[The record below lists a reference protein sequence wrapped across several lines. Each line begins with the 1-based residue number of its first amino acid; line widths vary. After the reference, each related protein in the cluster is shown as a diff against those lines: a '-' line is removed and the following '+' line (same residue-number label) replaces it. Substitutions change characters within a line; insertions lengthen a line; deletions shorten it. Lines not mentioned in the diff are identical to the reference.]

1 MQFVMFTKHLAGL
14 SLEELIGALKEVG
27 VAGADL
33 AVRPGYPVNPDNM
46 AAELPRAAQRFRA
59 AGLEIPLVTAPT
71 SLTSPASPRAEEF
84 YAACGAAGVAHLK
97 LGYWR
102 WDPERRFWDQIAEI
116 REWLA
121 TFQEWSRRYGVKT
134 VVHNHSGTSLGMN
147 SSQMM
152 HLVQG
157 FDPAHVGV
165 FADPGHLAVCG
176 EPVAMALEM
185 VRGYLAC
192 VACKDLLRAALPEA
206 GGWWGRGAPA
216 RVFTVPLG
224 RGFVDYP
231 AALTTLRRIGFAG
244 TMSLHSEYDEPVED
258 VVAMTGIDFRYLQR
272 LLADTPPN

>member
-14 SLEELIGALKEVG
+14 SAEELIAALTDVG

-33 AVRPGYPVNPDNM
+33 AVRPGYPVNPGNM
-46 AAELPRAAQRFRA
+46 ARALPRAAQQFRA

-71 SLTSPASPRAEEF
+71 SLTSPASPHAEAF

-102 WDPERRFWDQIAEI
+102 WDPERRFWDQIAQI
-116 REWLA
+116 REWLG
-121 TFQEWSRRYGVKT
+121 TFEEWSRRYGVKT
-134 VVHNHSGTSLGMN
+134 VLHNHSGTTLGMN

-176 EPVAMALEM
+176 EPVAMALDM

-192 VACKDLLRAALPEA
+192 VACKDLLRVATPEA
-206 GGWWGRGAPA
+206 GAWWGRGAPA
-216 RVFTVPLG
+216 RAFTVPLG

-231 AALTTLRRIGFAG
+231 AALAALRRAGFAG
-244 TMSLHSEYDEPVED
+244 AMSLHSEYDEPVED
-258 VVAMTGIDFRYLQR
+258 VLAMTRMDLRYLQR
-272 LLADTPPN
+272 LLAAAD